1 MVWSVLLIVLPTL
14 LAVAAMLLVRR
25 FAPPGGL
32 LSGMESADGIFSAAG
47 AGLAVVLAFVI
58 FTVFES
64 YANGRDASGQEAVA
78 VQQMY
83 STAGFFPDQQDRLR
97 GEAICYGRSVI
108 HDEWPAMQHGQES
121 AVTQGWVDQLVTT
134 IQQAQVRGNGQGA
147 ALEHWLQLSED
158 RQEARRTRLAEGQP
172 FVPPFVWVVLILM
185 ILVVVI
191 FQCLFADPGATAFG
205 QSVAMAAMTATL
217 FAAPDPDLG
226 ARPTLQ
232 RPGSRDHA
240 EPDVGVAG
248 RDDAQGGPARRA
260 ALRRLRQPA
269 VRRAAGVTPAA

>member
-32 LSGMESADGIFSAAG
+32 MSGMESADGIFSAAG

-78 VQQMY
+78 AQQMY
-83 STAGFFPDQQDRLR
+83 ATAGFFPDQQDRLR
-97 GEAICYGRSVI
+97 GEVICYSRSVI
-108 HDEWPAMQHGQES
+108 HDEWPAMQHGRES
-121 AVTQGWVDQLVTT
+121 AVTQGWVNEMVTT

-185 ILVVVI
+185 ILVVVV

-217 FAAPDPDLG
+217 FAALTLIWVLDRPFNDRGAEISPSRMSASLAVMMHKADLP
-226 ARPTLQ
+226 ADLPC
-232 RPGSRDHA
+232 
-240 EPDVGVAG
+240 
-248 RDDAQGGPARRA
+248 DAFGNPR
-260 ALRRLRQPA
+260 
-269 VRRAAGVTPAA
+269 

>member
-32 LSGMESADGIFSAAG
+32 MSGMESADGIFSAAG

-64 YANGRDASGQEAVA
+64 YANGRDASGKEAVA
-78 VQQMY
+78 AQQMY

-97 GEAICYGRSVI
+97 GEVICYSRSVI

-121 AVTQGWVDQLVTT
+121 AVTQGWVNEMVTT

-185 ILVVVI
+185 ILVVVV
-191 FQCLFADPGATAFG
+191 FQCLFADSGATAFG

-217 FAAPDPDLG
+217 FAALTLIWVLDRPFNDRG
-226 ARPTLQ
+226 AEISP
-232 RPGSRDHA
+232 SRMSASLAVMMHKA
-240 EPDVGVAG
+240 DVPANLPC
-248 RDDAQGGPARRA
+248 DAFGNP
-260 ALRRLRQPA
+260 L
-269 VRRAAGVTPAA
+269 